1 MFFLPDAPKLILWC
15 IVKYFSLF
23 IFCNKLFFVVKS
35 GIMSGIIKAMV
46 MSAGVGSR
54 LDPLTKFVPKPLVPI
69 ANRPVMDILFEKLAS
84 IGVKDVI
91 CNTYYLADKIIE
103 RYENNNSGI
112 NFNYI
117 KEETLSGTAGGVK
130 KCQSFFDK
138 DSCFLVL
145 SADGLSDADFK
156 KGIEIHRNS
165 NAIAT
170 IGIKRIPAEDV
181 SHFGVVVTDENGFIT
196 EFQEKPS
203 VKLAKSNFI
212 NTGIYIFDYKIFDY
226 IPENTFY
233 DFAKNVFP
241 KLLKEHVI
249 NTFEVAEYWSDIGTL
264 EQYKQS
270 TQDLFNGECK
280 FSHAPIVYTD
290 SGSYIAE
297 DAVIP
302 GSVKFIGNSVIGKYS
317 NIGENSVI
325 ENCIIW
331 DNVVIG
337 ANIRLSDCVI
347 ASNSVIKID
356 LSSQIIGANEIIASE
371 SLKI

>member
-1 MFFLPDAPKLILWC
+1 
-15 IVKYFSLF
+15 
-23 IFCNKLFFVVKS
+23 
-35 GIMSGIIKAMV
+35 MSGIIKAMV

-54 LDPLTKFVPKPLVPI
+54 LDPLTKFIPKPLVPV

-103 RYENNNSGI
+103 RYEHNNSGI

-130 KCQSFFDK
+130 KCQFFFDK
-138 DSCFLVL
+138 GSSFLVM
-145 SADGLSDADFK
+145 SADGLSNADLK
-156 KGIEIHRNS
+156 KGIEIHKNS
-165 NAIAT
+165 GAIAT
-170 IGIKRIPAEDV
+170 IGIKRISPEEV

-203 VKLAKSNFI
+203 TNEAKSNFI

-241 KLLKEHVI
+241 ELLKAHAI
-249 NTFEVAEYWSDIGTL
+249 NTFEVKEYWSDIGTL
-264 EQYKQS
+264 AQYRQS
-270 TQDLFNGECK
+270 IQDLFNGECK
-280 FSHAPIVYTD
+280 FSHAPIVNTD

-302 GSVKFIGNSVIGKYS
+302 KTVKFVGNSVIGKYS
-317 NIGENSVI
+317 SIGENSVI
-325 ENCIIW
+325 ENSIIW

-337 ANIRLSDCVI
+337 ANIRLSNCVI
-347 ASNSVIKID
+347 ASNSIIKTD
-356 LSSQIIGANEIIASE
+356 LLSQIIGANEIIDSK

>member
-1 MFFLPDAPKLILWC
+1 
-15 IVKYFSLF
+15 
-23 IFCNKLFFVVKS
+23 
-35 GIMSGIIKAMV
+35 MSGIIKAMV

-54 LDPLTKFVPKPLVPI
+54 LDPLTKFIPKPLVPV

-103 RYENNNSGI
+103 RYEHNNSGI

-130 KCQSFFDK
+130 KCQFFFDK
-138 DSCFLVL
+138 GSSFLVM
-145 SADGLSDADFK
+145 SADGLSNADLK
-156 KGIEIHRNS
+156 KGIEIHKNS
-165 NAIAT
+165 GAIAT
-170 IGIKRIPAEDV
+170 IGIKRISPEEV

-203 VKLAKSNFI
+203 VEAAKSNFI

-241 KLLKEHVI
+241 ELLKAHAI
-249 NTFEVAEYWSDIGTL
+249 NTFEVKEYWSDIGTL
-264 EQYKQS
+264 AQYRQS
-270 TQDLFNGECK
+270 IQDLFNGECK
-280 FSHAPIVYTD
+280 FSHAPIVNTD

-302 GSVKFIGNSVIGKYS
+302 KTVKFVGNSVIGKYS
-317 NIGENSVI
+317 SIGENSVI
-325 ENCIIW
+325 ENSIIW

-337 ANIRLSDCVI
+337 ANIRLSNCVI
-347 ASNSVIKID
+347 ASNSIIKTD
-356 LSSQIIGANEIIASE
+356 LLSQIIGANEIIDSK